1 MTIQAI
7 IFDIGG
13 VLSRRVDWQW
23 IEKWETRL
31 DLSQGELANFVWE
44 NELAKQ
50 AVIGAVEP
58 VAVWDYV
65 AKHFTLND
73 EELLELQED
82 FFRGYVF
89 NDELL
94 AFISTLRPHYK
105 TAILSDAWIDAR
117 LSLQDTIHNGLF
129 DVIYFSA
136 EQGMQKPNPA
146 FYQKLLDELG
156 VQPEEAIFIDDRV
169 GNIEGAEA
177 LGIHGVV
184 FTNTEDVLEQLAEYL
199 DNEVLV

>member
-1 MTIQAI
+1 MSIQAI

-13 VLSRRVDWQW
+13 VLSRRVDFQW
-23 IEKWETRL
+23 IEKWEARL
-31 DLSQGELANFVWE
+31 NVQHGELTDFVWE

-50 AVIGAVEP
+50 AVIGDVEP
-58 VAVWDYV
+58 VAVWDYLAEQV
-65 AKHFTLND
+65 KLND
-73 EELLELQED
+73 EELLDLQED
-82 FFRGYVF
+82 FFQGYAY

-94 AFISTLRPHYK
+94 AFISTLRSHYK

-117 LSLQDTIHNGLF
+117 MNLEPVINDDLF

-136 EQGMQKPNPA
+136 EQGMGKPNPA

-177 LGIHGVV
+177 LGIHGIV

-199 DNEVLV
+199 DNEVLA